1 MTNTK
6 TVLKPDT
13 KTRILDTA
21 LALFNERG
29 SANVT
34 TNHIAEAL
42 GMSPGNLYYHFRNK
56 AEIVRGLFVRIMAA
70 WADNYAVP
78 KGKSPTFKSMDSM
91 AAGNFD
97 IQWQYRFFFRDLTM
111 LLAADEDLA
120 TQYRANRETGM
131 ANTNAL
137 LRHFI
142 DAGLMASTDKRTL
155 DEITQLLW
163 LVGDFWLVFR
173 DAGGEEIV
181 PADMDQGVRLFR
193 RVLAPHILS
202 PRTSRDKSK

>member
-1 MTNTK
+1 MTDTK
-6 TVLKPDT
+6 TDT

-34 TNHIAEAL
+34 TNHIAEAM
-42 GMSPGNLYYHFRNK
+42 GISPGNLYYHFRNK
-56 AEIVRGLFVRIMAA
+56 AEIVRSLFQRIMAG
-70 WADNYAVP
+70 WAENYTPP
-78 KGKSPTFKSMDSM
+78 KARPPTFRTMDAM
-91 AAGNFD
+91 AAGNFE

-111 LLAADEDLA
+111 LLAADDELA
-120 TQYRANRETGM
+120 AQYRGNRETGI
-131 ANTNAL
+131 ANTHTL

-142 DAGLMASTDKRTL
+142 SAGLMAPTDKRTL

-173 DAGGEEIV
+173 DAGGGEIT
-181 PADMDQGVRLFR
+181 PADMDEGVRLFR
-193 RVLAPHILS
+193 RILSPHILK
-202 PRTSRDKSK
+202 DKSK